1 MAKQVPL
8 ADQIWAMMV
17 EFRDDFRTKVVEEGW
32 FGRAVTE
39 KLSDIHA
46 SLDWAQEQGKEQ
58 SPGPAHGKEQTP
70 EMERQSAQERD
81 YGIDR

>member
-46 SLDWAQEQGKEQ
+46 SLDWAQQQGQEH
-58 SPGPAHGKEQTP
+58 SPVHGRDQAP
-70 EMERQSAQERD
+70 EIEREATQERD